1 MIPKEYAQVE
11 LKLKNRNISSN
22 SGLAWIDKTLEFCGF
37 WKDIKM
43 LIKSKR
49 SNNELSADKKIR
61 SEILSRI
68 SGSTAIEDL
77 EVLRK
82 DKGLEKMTGK
92 KHEVIEHSDNP
103 AQFIKNA
110 LKPAKVEEVRITER
124 MDGKTIAVISVNP
137 KDKGVAIGKNGR
149 NAERIRFL
157 AKRYFQIQ
165 NVSIT

>member
-1 MIPKEYAQVE
+1 MSTGIKFTSREMRYIALFQSITGATVKDCIVDTDLNRIIFVVKEGNIGMAIG
-11 LKLKNRNISSN
+11 KKGKNIH
-22 SGLAWIDKTLEFCGF
+22 T
-37 WKDIKM
+37 
-43 LIKSKR
+43 
-49 SNNELSADKKIR
+49 
-61 SEILSRI
+61 
-68 SGSTAIEDL
+68 
-77 EVLRK
+77 
-82 DKGLEKMTGK
+82 LEKMTGK
-92 KHEVIEHSDNP
+92 KHEVIEHSENP

-110 LKPAKVEEVRITER
+110 LKPAKVDEVRITER

>member
-1 MIPKEYAQVE
+1 MVNGIKLTSVEMRYIALFQSITGATVKDCIVDDDLNRIVFVVKEGSIGMAIG
-11 LKLKNRNISSN
+11 KRGKNIH
-22 SGLAWIDKTLEFCGF
+22 TLE
-37 WKDIKM
+37 
-43 LIKSKR
+43 
-49 SNNELSADKKIR
+49 N
-61 SEILSRI
+61 
-68 SGSTAIEDL
+68 
-77 EVLRK
+77 
-82 DKGLEKMTGK
+82 MTGK
-92 KHEVIEHSDNP
+92 KHEVIEHSDSP

-110 LKPAKVEEVRITER
+110 LKPAKVDEVRITER

>member
-1 MIPKEYAQVE
+1 MASGIKFTSVEMRFIALFQSITGATVKDCIVDSDLNRIIFVVKEGNIGMAIG
-11 LKLKNRNISSN
+11 KRGKNIH
-22 SGLAWIDKTLEFCGF
+22 L
-37 WKDIKM
+37 
-43 LIKSKR
+43 
-49 SNNELSADKKIR
+49 
-61 SEILSRI
+61 
-68 SGSTAIEDL
+68 
-77 EVLRK
+77 
-82 DKGLEKMTGK
+82 LEKMTGK

-110 LKPAKVEEVRITER
+110 LKPAKVDEVRITEP

-137 KDKGVAIGKNGR
+137 RDKGIAIGKNGR

>member
-1 MIPKEYAQVE
+1 MATGIKFTSVEMRYIALFQSITGATVKDCIVDDDLNRIIFVVKEGSIGMAIG
-11 LKLKNRNISSN
+11 KKGKNIHQ
-22 SGLAWIDKTLEFCGF
+22 
-37 WKDIKM
+37 
-43 LIKSKR
+43 
-49 SNNELSADKKIR
+49 
-61 SEILSRI
+61 
-68 SGSTAIEDL
+68 
-77 EVLRK
+77 
-82 DKGLEKMTGK
+82 LEKMTGK
-92 KHEVIEHSDNP
+92 KHEVIEHSDSP

-110 LKPAKVEEVRITER
+110 LKPAKVDEVRITER